1 MRELFD
7 RFRRAVEE
15 EFPKK
20 NILVVGDLMVDE
32 YITGRVTRI
41 SPEAPVP
48 VLNFQ
53 EKRLE
58 AGGASNVANNV
69 AALGAKVS
77 LAGMAD
83 EDAAGSWLRRYLA
96 SHGIETEGVI
106 REEGRS
112 TIVKTRFA
120 TKGQQLLRVDNER
133 TDSIHLHTQEAI
145 LRLIEHQQERL
156 HAVILSDYQ
165 KGVLADAAFVRELIR
180 LCRAQG
186 ILISIDSKS
195 RSIGAFEHADF
206 VKPNNLELENAVG
219 IRISD
224 DESLERAG
232 RAYLADS
239 GAEALVVTRGARGVS
254 LFRQGQA
261 RQDFPAVEV
270 QVFDVT
276 GAGDTVISTITLG
289 LTSGLTLEES
299 ITLANLAAG
308 RVISAVGTVP
318 IERDALLRSIR
329 QAALEQEAEA

>member
-1 MRELFD
+1 MRELFEK
-7 RFRRAVEE
+7 FRHVVRE

-20 NILVVGDLMVDE
+20 RVLVVGDLMVDE

-69 AALGAKVS
+69 AALGAAVS
-77 LAGMAD
+77 LAGMAA

-96 SHGIETEGVI
+96 SHGIATEGI
-106 REEGRS
+106 ISEEGRS

-133 TDSIHLHTQEAI
+133 TDSIRLHTQEAI
-145 LRLIEHQQERL
+145 LRLIETQRDGLQ
-156 HAVILSDYQ
+156 AVILSDYQ
-165 KGVLADAAFVRELIR
+165 KGVLADADFIREMIR

-186 ILISIDSKS
+186 ILVSIDSKS
-195 RSIGAFEHADF
+195 RNVGAFEHADF

-224 DESLERAG
+224 ENSLERAG

-254 LFRQGQA
+254 LFRQGEP
-261 RQDFPAVEV
+261 RQDFPAAEV

-289 LTSGLTLEES
+289 LTSGLTLEEA
-299 ITLANLAAG
+299 IQLANLAAG

-318 IERDALLRSIR
+318 IQQEALLRSIR
-329 QAALEQEAEA
+329 QAALEQEAET